1 MKVEC
6 VLETRDELGECPI
19 WDPRTR
25 RLWWVDVLAPSLQSY
40 DPATG
45 GHRRYA
51 VAARAI
57 GSFALRK
64 RGGFALARND
74 GLHAFDPET
83 GKSEPLLDP
92 EPALPDNRLND
103 GRADRGG
110 RFWVGS
116 MEMAENMIAPTG
128 SLFRVDPDL
137 KVTRLLSDVTIP
149 NSIAFSPDDRTF
161 YFADSRQQ
169 TIWAFDLDMDSGDIT
184 NRRVFADLRGG
195 RGGPDGSCV
204 DADGFLWNAHFGTSR
219 VVRYAPDGRV
229 DRAIEFPAS
238 NLTCC
243 AFGGD
248 KLDVLYVTSAKILLK
263 PDQLAA
269 QPMAGA
275 LFAVHPGVRG
285 LPEAAFAG

>member
-6 VLETRDELGECPI
+6 VTETRDELGECPI
-19 WDPRTR
+19 WDPRSR
-25 RLWWVDVLAPSLQSY
+25 KLWWVDILAPCLQSF
-40 DPATG
+40 DPESGA
-45 GHRRYA
+45 HRRFP
-51 VAARAI
+51 VAARAV
-57 GSFALRK
+57 GSFAIRK

-74 GLHAFDPET
+74 GLWSFDSET
-83 GKSEPLLDP
+83 GKSKPVVDP
-92 EPALPDNRLND
+92 EPGLPDNRLND
-103 GRADRGG
+103 GRADRRG

-116 MEMAENMIAPTG
+116 MSMADERTPAG
-128 SLFRVDPDL
+128 SLYRIDTGL
-137 KVTRLLSDVTIP
+137 RVTRMFGGVKIP
-149 NSIAFSPDDRTF
+149 NSITFSPDDRTF
-161 YFADSRQQ
+161 YFADSREQ

-184 NRRVFADLRGG
+184 NRRVFANLRGG

-204 DADGFLWNAHFGTSR
+204 DAEGFLWNAHFATSR

-248 KLDVLYVTSAKILLK
+248 TLDVLYVTSAKILLK

-285 LPEAAFAG
+285 LPEAVFGG